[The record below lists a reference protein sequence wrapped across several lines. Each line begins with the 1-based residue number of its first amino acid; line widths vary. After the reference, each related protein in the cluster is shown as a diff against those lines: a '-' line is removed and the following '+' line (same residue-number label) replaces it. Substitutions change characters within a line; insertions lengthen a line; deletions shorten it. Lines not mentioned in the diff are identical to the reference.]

1 MRKNFWA
8 ILMVLVVLVSAGQ
21 ASAQVNQL
29 LKKKA
34 WEKINRA
41 LEEEEKKENTE
52 EQQVEEQQEPQKQ
65 PKQRT
70 SAADSYMQQRMMA
83 SMGLNANIPH
93 EKSYNFTSS
102 MSMNITNFFAED
114 NEQQDVLYTVHFDKS
129 TKSFALVFDGKDKE
143 TGEKQKSTMIFDM
156 KNSAMLILSD
166 NGQERSG
173 MVMAMAKDSA
183 ATATEAEEP
192 TQMTEEDAKAQ
203 MEALNYFY
211 KKTGKS
217 KTIAGVKCE
226 EFTHS
231 DSLGTVE
238 IWASPQKLIDYSNA
252 YSHMGGM
259 QFLATGGLAYGLG
272 MIMEMHF
279 KDAKTNDRTDL
290 VVNEIK
296 ENSPSSLDISSYQVM
311 GFGAP
316 PAEQ

>member
-1 MRKNFWA
+1 MRKNCWA
-8 ILMVLVVLVSAGQ
+8 IVMVLVVLVSAGE
-21 ASAQVNQL
+21 ASAQINQL

-34 WEKINRA
+34 WEKVNKA
-41 LEEEEKKENTE
+41 LEEEEKKESVE
-52 EQQVEEQQEPQKQ
+52 EEQVEEEQPQKQ
-65 PKQRT
+65 SKQRT
-70 SAADSYMQQRMMA
+70 NPADAYMQKHMMA
-83 SMGLNANIPH
+83 SLGLNANIPH
-93 EKSYNFTSS
+93 DKSYSFTSS
-102 MSMNITNFFAED
+102 MSMNISNFFAESK
-114 NEQQDVLYTVHFDKS
+114 EQNDVLYTVHFDKS
-129 TKSFALVFDGKDKE
+129 TKNFALVFDGKDKE

-156 KNSAMLILSD
+156 KNGAMLILSD

-173 MVMAMAKDSA
+173 MVMAMAKDSVDA
-183 ATATEAEEP
+183 APEAEEP
-192 TQMTEEDAKAQ
+192 TQMTDEEAKAQ
-203 MEALNYFY
+203 MEALSYYY
-211 KKTGKS
+211 KKTGKN
-217 KTIAGVKCE
+217 KTVAGVKCE

-238 IWASPQKLIDYSNA
+238 IWAAPQKLIDYSSA

-296 ENSPSSLDISSYQVM
+296 ENSPSSLDINSYQVM